1 MKIIPMLTL
10 WCSIATAATAQSDL
24 CWRDPYPSIPGEWAG
39 SGSVIEAGNRFRGIS
54 GAILELWATTYKY
67 DDARQYAIRHT
78 ALPAILVETAVS
90 DAQGGFVFKSLRRG
104 QQDQSGH
111 YEIRAHMPGRESGLA
126 YTGFE
131 PGLAPQ
137 WMGRGTKVALSHEG
151 KGCSRIYPAG
161 LDDTDC
167 GVLDCEELPT
177 GPAKIVFAD
186 GTPLAHTRLDFYQHS
201 KMRDKDPEFS
211 LTTDASGMITTPA
224 KRGCFDI
231 AFEHGNSLHLCFRGT
246 PTSEPVTVTL
256 PPNTKP

>member
-111 YEIRAHMPGRESGLA
+111 YEIRAHMPGRESSLA

-161 LDDTDC
+161 LDDIAASSIARSSLRDQPKLSSQMGLRLHTP
-167 GVLDCEELPT
+167 GSTFISTAKCET
-177 GPAKIVFAD
+177 KI
-186 GTPLAHTRLDFYQHS
+186 P
-201 KMRDKDPEFS
+201 
-211 LTTDASGMITTPA
+211 
-224 KRGCFDI
+224 
-231 AFEHGNSLHLCFRGT
+231 NSR
-246 PTSEPVTVTL
+246 
-256 PPNTKP
+256 